1 MPLNLRTYQQTA
13 VTALRNTF
21 RTIKSV
27 LLVLP
32 TGGG

>member
-1 MPLNLRTYQQTA
+1 MSLNLRNYQQTA
-13 VTALRNTF
+13 VTALRNAF

>member
-1 MPLNLRTYQQTA
+1 MLQLRTYQQTA
-13 VTALRNTF
+13 VAALRNAF
-21 RTIKSV
+21 RTIQSV